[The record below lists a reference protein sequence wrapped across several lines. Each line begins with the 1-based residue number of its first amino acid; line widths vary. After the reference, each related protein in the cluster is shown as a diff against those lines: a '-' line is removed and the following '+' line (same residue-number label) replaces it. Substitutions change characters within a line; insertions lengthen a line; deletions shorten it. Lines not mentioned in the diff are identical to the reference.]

1 MSQKNINPVD
11 IVRDGYNKIASLYH
25 AKRGEFENRPELE
38 EFIKALPDSA
48 RILDAGCG
56 AGVPVARFLAD
67 KKFRVVGIDMSE
79 AMISLARKNVPD
91 ALFVKMNML
100 RMGFAPES
108 FDGIISCYAIIH
120 NKRESNFDLFKAFNR
135 ILVPGGTMLVSV
147 GIDDWEDIDNYYGV
161 DMFWSHYA
169 PDRTVALIKKAG
181 FEIVFERAV
190 ESNDE
195 RHYWVMA
202 RKL

>member
-1 MSQKNINPVD
+1 MSQDRFNHID
-11 IVRDGYNKIASLYH
+11 IVKRGYNKIASLYQ
-25 AKRGEFENRPELE
+25 AEREKFINPAELDA
-38 EFIKALPDSA
+38 FVSSLPDTA
-48 RILDAGCG
+48 RVLDAGCG
-56 AGVPVARFLAD
+56 TGVPVARFLVD
-67 KKFRVVGIDMSE
+67 KGFRVVGIDLSE
-79 AMISLARKNVPD
+79 TMISLARKNVPD
-91 ALFVKMNML
+91 AIYMEMNML
-100 RMGFAPES
+100 NMGFASES

-120 NKRESNFDLFKAFNR
+120 NKRESNLDLFKDFNR